1 MFNIVFLTST
11 KQHYGLTDV
20 DVVTLKDLFKKSHAV
35 SKVDKLAHIKIIPGD
50 EKIALEKT
58 EFFKSLGFEV
68 IQTTEYWESDHE
80 SQYLGLAKDMAKCYN
95 HPMIKKSQFTFHL
108 ENDWVFHTDQ
118 LDSLFDN
125 SIHILE
131 KNPNLVYHRYSRVDQ
146 PDIIQRLSAE
156 KKDGFY
162 SVKRE
167 WSFNPAMLRSRD
179 MIYISNFVLKNF
191 KQIHPHVEMAYEIA
205 AKYLLN
211 QEEIFSFTDNRIVE
225 HIGWEKQYN
234 NFINKII

>member
-95 HPMIKKSQFTFHL
+95 HPMIK
-108 ENDWVFHTDQ
+108 
-118 LDSLFDN
+118 
-125 SIHILE
+125 
-131 KNPNLVYHRYSRVDQ
+131 
-146 PDIIQRLSAE
+146 
-156 KKDGFY
+156 
-162 SVKRE
+162 
-167 WSFNPAMLRSRD
+167 
-179 MIYISNFVLKNF
+179 
-191 KQIHPHVEMAYEIA
+191 
-205 AKYLLN
+205 
-211 QEEIFSFTDNRIVE
+211 
-225 HIGWEKQYN
+225 
-234 NFINKII
+234 